1 MLVLDN
7 INSVSDVITNS
18 SSELFVINDKN
29 TTLDHLKNIIN
40 PILDGYYEP
49 FVFNLDTFRKWVE
62 SSEEDNS
69 TDIDACFQTIYD
81 WFIDLEYP
89 SGLTYYIRDTLYKLQ
104 LEDYIKL
111 ENSLLKELYVELIKK
126 YDTNYSSYKEIEAF
140 LQTYDEDKI
149 NKIIDYL
156 LNTNFEYDIRK
167 LNGKIILLSEEE
179 NSISCSRKFN
189 RSEFAEDSDVFQWL
203 EHNFNITYYHL
214 G

>member
-62 SSEEDNS
+62 SYEEDNS

-89 SGLTYYIRDTLYKLQ
+89 SGLSYYIMDTIYKLQ

-111 ENSLLKELYVELIKK
+111 ENSLLRELYAELIKK
-126 YDTNYSSYKEIEAF
+126 YDTVYFSCKEIEAF

>member
-89 SGLTYYIRDTLYKLQ
+89 SGLTYYIRDTIYKLR

-111 ENSLLKELYVELIKK
+111 ENSLLKELYAELIKK

>member
-7 INSVSDVITNS
+7 ISSVSDVITNS

-89 SGLTYYIRDTLYKLQ
+89 SGLTYYIRDTLYKLR

-111 ENSLLKELYVELIKK
+111 ENSLLKELYAELIKK

>member
-81 WFIDLEYP
+81 WFIDLEYLD
-89 SGLTYYIRDTLYKLQ
+89 GLIYYIRDAIYRLR

-111 ENSLLKELYVELIKK
+111 ENSLLKELYTELIKK
-126 YDTNYSSYKEIEAF
+126 YDTNYPSYKEIEAF

-149 NKIIDYL
+149 NKIVDYL

>member
-49 FVFNLDTFRKWVE
+49 FVFNLDTFRKWEE

-69 TDIDACFQTIYD
+69 TDINACFQTIYD
-81 WFIDLEYP
+81 WFIDLEYL
-89 SGLTYYIRDTLYKLQ
+89 SGLIYYIRDTLYKLR

-111 ENSLLKELYVELIKK
+111 ENSLLKELYAELIKK

-140 LQTYDEDKI
+140 LQTYDKDKI

-156 LNTNFEYDIRK
+156 LNSNFEYDIRK
-167 LNGKIILLSEEE
+167 LNGKIILLSKEE

>member
-89 SGLTYYIRDTLYKLQ
+89 SGLIYYIRDAIYRLR

-111 ENSLLKELYVELIKK
+111 ENSLLKELYTELIKK
-126 YDTNYSSYKEIEAF
+126 YDTNYPSYKEIEAF

>member
-1 MLVLDN
+1 MLILDN

-89 SGLTYYIRDTLYKLQ
+89 NGLTYYIRDTLYKLQ

-111 ENSLLKELYVELIKK
+111 ENSLLKELYAELIKK

-189 RSEFAEDSDVFQWL
+189 LSEFAEDSDVFQWL

>member
-89 SGLTYYIRDTLYKLQ
+89 SGLTYYIRDTLYKLR

-111 ENSLLKELYVELIKK
+111 ENSLLKELYAELIKK

-167 LNGKIILLSEEE
+167 LNGKIILLSEDE

>member
-1 MLVLDN
+1 MLVLNN

-49 FVFNLDTFRKWVE
+49 FVFNLDTFRKWEE

-69 TDIDACFQTIYD
+69 TDINACFQTIYD
-81 WFIDLEYP
+81 WFIDLEYL

-111 ENSLLKELYVELIKK
+111 ENSLLKELYAELIKK

-156 LNTNFEYDIRK
+156 LNSNFEYDIRK
-167 LNGKIILLSEEE
+167 LNGKIILLSKEE

>member
-89 SGLTYYIRDTLYKLQ
+89 SGLTYYIRDTLYKLR

-111 ENSLLKELYVELIKK
+111 ENNLLKELYAELIKK

>member
-89 SGLTYYIRDTLYKLQ
+89 SGLTYYIRDTLYKLR

-111 ENSLLKELYVELIKK
+111 ENSLLKELYAELIKK

-203 EHNFNITYYHL
+203 EYNFNITYYHL

>member
-89 SGLTYYIRDTLYKLQ
+89 NGLTYYIRDTLYKLR

-111 ENSLLKELYVELIKK
+111 ENSLLKELYAELIKK
-126 YDTNYSSYKEIEAF
+126 YDTNYPSYKEIEAF

>member
-1 MLVLDN
+1 MLILDN

-18 SSELFVINDKN
+18 SSELFIINDKN

-89 SGLTYYIRDTLYKLQ
+89 SGLTYYIRDTLYKLR

-111 ENSLLKELYVELIKK
+111 ENSLLKELYAELIKK

>member
-89 SGLTYYIRDTLYKLQ
+89 SGLTCYIRDTIYKLQ

-111 ENSLLKELYVELIKK
+111 ENSLLKELYTELIKK

>member
-89 SGLTYYIRDTLYKLQ
+89 SGLTYYIRDTLYKLR

-111 ENSLLKELYVELIKK
+111 ENSLLKELYTELIKK
-126 YDTNYSSYKEIEAF
+126 YDTNYPSYKEIEAF

>member
-1 MLVLDN
+1 MLVLNN

-111 ENSLLKELYVELIKK
+111 ENSLLKELYAELIKK

>member
-7 INSVSDVITNS
+7 INSVSDIITNS

-89 SGLTYYIRDTLYKLQ
+89 SGLTYYIRDTLYKLR

-111 ENSLLKELYVELIKK
+111 ENSLLKELYAELIKK

>member
-81 WFIDLEYP
+81 WFIDLEYS
-89 SGLTYYIRDTLYKLQ
+89 SGLTYYIRDTLYKLR

-111 ENSLLKELYVELIKK
+111 ENSLLKELYAELIKK
-126 YDTNYSSYKEIEAF
+126 YDTNYPSYKEIEAF

>member
-89 SGLTYYIRDTLYKLQ
+89 SGLTYYIRYTLYKLR

-111 ENSLLKELYVELIKK
+111 ENSLLKELYAELIKK
-126 YDTNYSSYKEIEAF
+126 YNTIYSSYEEIEAF

>member
-69 TDIDACFQTIYD
+69 MDIDACFQTIYD

-89 SGLTYYIRDTLYKLQ
+89 SGLTYYIRDTLYKLR

-111 ENSLLKELYVELIKK
+111 ENSLLKELYAELIKK
-126 YDTNYSSYKEIEAF
+126 YDTNYPSYKEIEAF

>member
-49 FVFNLDTFRKWVE
+49 FVFNLDTFRKWEE

-69 TDIDACFQTIYD
+69 TDINACFQTIYD
-81 WFIDLEYP
+81 WFIDLEYL
-89 SGLTYYIRDTLYKLQ
+89 SGLTYYIRDTLYKLR

-111 ENSLLKELYVELIKK
+111 ENSLLKELYAELIKK

-156 LNTNFEYDIRK
+156 LNSNFEYDIRK

>member
-18 SSELFVINDKN
+18 SSELFVINN
-29 TTLDHLKNIIN
+29 ETTTLDLFKGTIN
-40 PILDGYYEP
+40 PVLDGYYEP
-49 FVFNLDTFRKWVE
+49 FVFNLDIFREWVE
-62 SSEEDNS
+62 SSENDNP
-69 TDIDACFQTIYD
+69 TDMDTCFQTIYN
-81 WFIDLEYP
+81 WFIDLEY
-89 SGLTYYIRDTLYKLQ
+89 SDGLTYYIGDTIYKLR

-111 ENSLLKELYVELIKK
+111 ENNLLRELYAKLIKR
-126 YDTNYSSYKEIEAF
+126 YDTVYLSSEKIKIF

-149 NKIIDYL
+149 NKIIEYL

-167 LNGKIILLSEEE
+167 LDGKIILLSEDE